1 MTNDWDVP
9 YRQSLH
15 EALAVLSG
23 QWTVA
28 VLATLALGERRYK
41 DLMADVNGVEE
52 RVGWVSHPKPVT
64 DKVLTDTLQ
73 RARDN
78 GLVVRRAEGSQ
89 IGGSVWY
96 RLTPSGKELLRALRP
111 LATWAQQNRDS
122 LAKDASPSTDKT

>member
-1 MTNDWDVP
+1 MASDWDIP

-15 EALAVLSG
+15 EALAFLNG

-41 DLMADVNGVEE
+41 DLKAEVNQAEE
-52 RVGWVSHPKPVT
+52 RVGWVSHPKPMT

-73 RARDN
+73 RAQDN
-78 GLVVRRAEGSQ
+78 GLVVRRAEGNQ

-111 LATWAQQNRDS
+111 LASWAQQNRDS
-122 LAKDASPSTDKT
+122 LTEDAARTDDA

>member
-1 MTNDWDVP
+1 MTSDWDVP

-41 DLMADVNGVEE
+41 DLMAEVNSAEE

-78 GLVVRRAEGSQ
+78 GLVVRRAEGGQ

-111 LATWAQQNRDS
+111 LASWAQQNRDS
-122 LAKDASPSTDKT
+122 LAEGASPGDA

>member
-1 MTNDWDVP
+1 MTDDWDVP

-15 EALAVLSG
+15 EALALLNG

-41 DLMADVNGVEE
+41 DLMAEVNKAEA

-64 DKVLTDTLQ
+64 DKVLTHTLQ
-73 RARDN
+73 RAQDN
-78 GLVVRRAEGSQ
+78 GLIVRRAQGSQ

-96 RLTPSGKELLRALRP
+96 SLTSSGKELLRSLRP
-111 LATWAQQNRDS
+111 LANWAQQNRD
-122 LAKDASPSTDKT
+122 LPEDG